1 MKKLIFLML
10 LLCSSLAGNAQASF
24 SVRTGFGLESAGMP
38 SIYANIN
45 SNISLGLAS
54 HWIFSPGVSGQF
66 DPDEGSWDIYVPLQF
81 GYKSRLGKTSYFI
94 PKIGL
99 SLGYHT
105 CYGSYYEPEGFG
117 FGPHAEL
124 GFEFG
129 HFTIGLDGFVSLCD
143 VDSSYDSTYGG
154 YHFSETPFGAHLNIG
169 IKF

>member
-24 SVRTGFGLESAGMP
+24 SVRTGFGLETGEMP

-66 DPDEGSWDIYVPLQF
+66 DPNEGSWEIYVPLQF
-81 GYKSRLGKTSYFI
+81 GYKSRLGRTSFFI
-94 PKIGL
+94 PKFGL

-105 CYGSYYEPEGFG
+105 CFYSYPYLECFG

-129 HFTIGLDGFVSLCD
+129 HFTIGFDGFFSLFGQD
-143 VDSSYDSTYGG
+143 GYDALPY
-154 YHFSETPFGAHLNIG
+154 GAHLNIG

>member
-24 SVRTGFGLESAGMP
+24 SVRIGYGLRSAETP

-45 SNISLGLAS
+45 SNISLGLGS
-54 HWIFSPGVSGQF
+54 HWIFSPSVSFQF
-66 DPDEGSWDIYVPLQF
+66 DPDLDEGSWDIYVPLQF
-81 GYKSRLGKTSYFI
+81 GYKSRLGRTSYFI
-94 PKIGL
+94 PKLGI
-99 SLGYHT
+99 SLGYHILP
-105 CYGSYYEPEGFG
+105 SYFDSDSFYRGFG

-129 HFTIGLDGFVSLCD
+129 HFTIGFDGFFSLFE
-143 VDSSYDSTYGG
+143 VERGSTLPY
-154 YHFSETPFGAHLNIG
+154 GAHLNIG

>member
-1 MKKLIFLML
+1 ML

-24 SVRTGFGLESAGMP
+24 SVRTGFGLETEAAP

-66 DPDEGSWDIYVPLQF
+66 DPDEGAWDIYVPLQF
-81 GYKSRLGKTSYFI
+81 GYKSRLGRTSFFI
-94 PKIGL
+94 PKLGI

-105 CYGSYYEPEGFG
+105 CYGTYFEGFG
-117 FGPHAEL
+117 VGPHAEL

-143 VDSSYDSTYGG
+143 IDGDYDSV
-154 YHFSETPFGAHLNIG
+154 TPCGAHLNIG

>member
-1 MKKLIFLML
+1 MKKLIFLVL

-45 SNISLGLAS
+45 GNISLGLGS

-66 DPDEGSWDIYVPLQF
+66 DPDRGSWDIYVPLQF

-94 PKIGL
+94 PKFGL
-99 SLGYHT
+99 SLGHHT
-105 CYGSYYEPEGFG
+105 CYDYDAEGIG

-129 HFTIGLDGFVSLCD
+129 HFTIGLDGFVSLCGLD
-143 VDSSYDSTYGG
+143 GCDPYSHYEPSTI
-154 YHFSETPFGAHLNIG
+154 TPCGAHLNIG